1 MTQISRLLAAALAL
15 ALAPACA
22 LADDM
27 SGMDMGGGGSPA
39 DKAFARSMETMMK
52 DMGAKPTGHP
62 DKDFVTMM
70 IPHHQGAI
78 DMAKVELQY
87 GTDPA
92 LRSLA
97 TGIVKAQETEIAE
110 MKAWLA
116 KHGK

>member
-1 MTQISRLLAAALAL
+1 MTNSVRLLTATLIL
-15 ALAPACA
+15 ALAPIHAI
-22 LADDM
+22 ADDM
-27 SGMDMGGGGSPA
+27 SGMDMGGAGSPA
-39 DKAFARSMETMMK
+39 DKAFARSMQTMMK

-87 GTDPA
+87 GKDPV
-92 LRSLA
+92 LRTLA